1 MKKYIF
7 LLLIITFGLF
17 GQNNTKIIP
26 TKKISLSE
34 SFNKEYNPIDEE
46 KQKFKKFKK
55 EIKYNNTA
63 DYLEQIRTY
72 SKDSLKTLAI
82 KLLSVKELNE
92 KKLLQKDISLNSEY
106 YIRLLDELKSSEIN
120 NLEYFFLERELNT
133 YNLINIKKKQTLSII
148 VNFIFG
154 IIIVILIYNIYSIKS
169 KKRLTIIEELSNQE
183 TKIKKHI
190 IDGKSN
196 KEIAEELFISL
207 NTVKTHIT
215 NIYTKLNVSNRK
227 ELISK
232 FQNSTSTST

>member
-1 MKKYIF
+1 M
-7 LLLIITFGLF
+7 
-17 GQNNTKIIP
+17 
-26 TKKISLSE
+26 
-34 SFNKEYNPIDEE
+34 
-46 KQKFKKFKK
+46 
-55 EIKYNNTA
+55 
-63 DYLEQIRTY
+63 
-72 SKDSLKTLAI
+72 
-82 KLLSVKELNE
+82 
-92 KKLLQKDISLNSEY
+92 
-106 YIRLLDELKSSEIN
+106 LDELKSSEIN

-148 VNFIFG
+148 VNFIFA

-207 NTVKTHIT
+207 HTVKTHIT
-215 NIYTKLNVSNRK
+215 NIYNKLNVSNRK

-232 FQNSTSTST
+232 FQK

>member
-7 LLLIITFGLF
+7 LLLIITFNVF

-26 TKKISLSE
+26 TKKLSLSE
-34 SFNKEYNPIDEE
+34 IYNSDHNSIDEE
-46 KQKFKKFKK
+46 KQNFTKFKKR
-55 EIKYNNTA
+55 IKYIDTE
-63 DYLEQIRTY
+63 DYLEKIRTY

-106 YIRLLDELKSSEIN
+106 YIRLLDDLKSSEIN
-120 NLEYFFLERELNT
+120 NREYFFLERELNT
-133 YNLINIKKKQTLSII
+133 YNLINLKNKQTLSII

-154 IIIVILIYNIYSIKS
+154 IIILVLIYTIYSLKV
-169 KKRLTIIEELSNQE
+169 KNKLIITEELSNQE

-196 KEIAEELFISL
+196 KEIADELFISL

-215 NIYTKLNVSNRK
+215 NIYNKLNVSNRK

-232 FQNSTSTST
+232 FQK

>member
-7 LLLIITFGLF
+7 LLLIITFKVF
-17 GQNNTKIIP
+17 GQNSTKTITTEKQTP
-26 TKKISLSE
+26 SE
-34 SFNKEYNPIDEE
+34 IYNKEYDFINEE
-46 KQKFKKFKK
+46 EQKFKKFKK
-55 EIKYNNTA
+55 QIKSITTE
-63 DYLEQIRTY
+63 DYLEKIRAY

-120 NLEYFFLERELNT
+120 NLEYFFLERELNG
-133 YNLINIKKKQTLSII
+133 YYLINIKKKQTLSII
-148 VNFIFG
+148 VNIIFG
-154 IIIVILIYNIYSIKS
+154 IIIVVLVYIIYSIKS
-169 KKRLTIIEELSNQE
+169 QKRLTIIEELSNQE
-183 TKIKKHI
+183 IKVKKHI

-215 NIYTKLNVSNRK
+215 NIYSKLNVSNRK
-227 ELISK
+227 ELINK
-232 FQNSTSTST
+232 FQK

>member
-7 LLLIITFGLF
+7 LLFIITFKLF
-17 GQNNTKIIP
+17 GQNSTKIIP
-26 TKKISLSE
+26 TNKISPSE
-34 SFNKEYNPIDEE
+34 VYNKEYNFINEE
-46 KQKFKKFKK
+46 EQKFKKFKK
-55 EIKYNNTA
+55 QIKSVTTE
-63 DYLEQIRTY
+63 DYLEKIRAY

-120 NLEYFFLERELNT
+120 NQEYFFLEKELNS
-133 YNLINIKKKQTLSII
+133 YYLINLEKKQTLSIT
-148 VNFIFG
+148 VNIIFG
-154 IIIVILIYNIYSIKS
+154 IIILVLIYIICSIKS
-169 KKRLTIIEELSNQE
+169 EKRLNISEELSNQE
-183 TKIKKHI
+183 IKVKKYI

-215 NIYTKLNVSNRK
+215 NIYSKLNVSNRK
-227 ELISK
+227 ELINK
-232 FQNSTSTST
+232 FEK

>member
-7 LLLIITFGLF
+7 LLLIITFNLF
-17 GQNNTKIIP
+17 GQNNTKIIS
-26 TKKISLSE
+26 TKKTSLSE

-55 EIKYNNTA
+55 QIKYSNTE
-63 DYLEQIRTY
+63 DYLEKIRTY

-106 YIRLLDELKSSEIN
+106 YIRLLEELKSSEIN

-154 IIIVILIYNIYSIKS
+154 IIILVLIYSIYSIKS

-196 KEIAEELFISL
+196 KEIADELFISL

-215 NIYTKLNVSNRK
+215 NIYNKLNVSNRK

-232 FQNSTSTST
+232 FQK

>member
-1 MKKYIF
+1 MKIYIF
-7 LLLIITFGLF
+7 LLLILTFTLF

-26 TKKISLSE
+26 TKKVSLSE
-34 SFNKEYNPIDEE
+34 SYDKEYKSIGVE

-55 EIKYNNTA
+55 QLKYSNTE
-63 DYLEQIRTY
+63 DYLQKIRIY

-82 KLLSVKELNE
+82 KLLSLKELNE

-133 YNLINIKKKQTLSII
+133 YNLVNAKKKQTLSLI

-154 IIIVILIYNIYSIKS
+154 IIILVLIYNIYSIKS

-183 TKIKKHI
+183 MKIKKHI
-190 IDGKSN
+190 IAGKSN

-215 NIYTKLNVSNRK
+215 NIYNKLNVSNRK
-227 ELISK
+227 ELISR
-232 FQNSTSTST
+232 FQK

>member
-7 LLLIITFGLF
+7 LLLIITFNLF
-17 GQNNTKIIP
+17 GQNNAKIIP

-34 SFNKEYNPIDEE
+34 SYNKEYNFIDEE

-55 EIKYNNTA
+55 QIKYSNTE
-63 DYLEQIRTY
+63 DYLEKIRTY

-92 KKLLQKDISLNSEY
+92 KKLLQEDISLNSEY

-215 NIYTKLNVSNRK
+215 NIYNKLNVSNRK

-232 FQNSTSTST
+232 FQK

>member
-7 LLLIITFGLF
+7 LLLIITFNLF
-17 GQNNTKIIP
+17 GQNNAKIIP

-34 SFNKEYNPIDEE
+34 SYNKEYNFIDEE

-55 EIKYNNTA
+55 QIKCSNTE
-63 DYLEQIRTY
+63 DYLEKIRTY

-92 KKLLQKDISLNSEY
+92 KKLLQEDISLNSEY

-215 NIYTKLNVSNRK
+215 NIYNKLNVSNRK

-232 FQNSTSTST
+232 FQK

>member
-7 LLLIITFGLF
+7 LLLIITFNLF
-17 GQNNTKIIP
+17 GQNNAKIIP

-34 SFNKEYNPIDEE
+34 SYNKEYNFIDEE

-55 EIKYNNTA
+55 QIKYSNTE
-63 DYLEQIRTY
+63 DYLEKIRTY
-72 SKDSLKTLAI
+72 SKDSLKTLVI

-215 NIYTKLNVSNRK
+215 NIYNKLNVSNRK

-232 FQNSTSTST
+232 FQK

>member
-1 MKKYIF
+1 MKKYIV
-7 LLLIITFGLF
+7 LLLIINFNLF
-17 GQNNTKIIP
+17 GQNNTKIIIP
-26 TKKISLSE
+26 TEKISLSE
-34 SFNKEYNPIDEE
+34 SYSKEFNSVDEE

-55 EIKYNNTA
+55 QIKYSNTE
-63 DYLEQIRTY
+63 DYLEKIRTY

-82 KLLSVKELNE
+82 KLLSVKELND
-92 KKLLQKDISLNSEY
+92 KNLLQKDISLNSEY

-120 NLEYFFLERELNT
+120 NNEYFFLERELNT
-133 YNLINIKKKQTLSII
+133 YNLINVKKKQTLSII

-154 IIIVILIYNIYSIKS
+154 IIIVVLIYTIYSIKS
-169 KKRLTIIEELSNQE
+169 KRRLTIIEELSNQE

-196 KEIAEELFISL
+196 KEIADELFISL

-215 NIYTKLNVSNRK
+215 NIYNKLNVSTRK

-232 FQNSTSTST
+232 FQK

>member
-7 LLLIITFGLF
+7 LLLILTYTLF

-26 TKKISLSE
+26 TKKVSLSE
-34 SFNKEYNPIDEE
+34 NYDKEHKSIDVE
-46 KQKFKKFKK
+46 KQKFKTFKK
-55 EIKYNNTA
+55 HLKYNTTE
-63 DYLEQIRTY
+63 DYLHKIRIY

-82 KLLSVKELNE
+82 KLLSIKELNE

-120 NLEYFFLERELNT
+120 NLEYFFLEKELIT
-133 YNLINIKKKQTLSII
+133 YNLINVKKKQTISIV

-154 IIIVILIYNIYSIKS
+154 IVILILIYTIYSIKS

-183 TKIKKHI
+183 MKIKKHI
-190 IDGKSN
+190 IEGKSN

-215 NIYTKLNVSNRK
+215 NIYNKLNISTRK

-232 FQNSTSTST
+232 FQK

>member
-7 LLLIITFGLF
+7 LLLIITIKLF
-17 GQNNTKIIP
+17 GQNNAKTVP
-26 TKKISLSE
+26 PKKMSTAEIYY
-34 SFNKEYNPIDEE
+34 KEYNFIDEE

-55 EIKYNNTA
+55 QIKVITIE
-63 DYLEQIRTY
+63 DYLEKIRTY

-106 YIRLLDELKSSEIN
+106 YIRLLEELKSSEIN
-120 NLEYFFLERELNT
+120 NLEYFFLEKELNS
-133 YNLINIKKKQTLSII
+133 YYLIHLKKKQTLSII
-148 VNFIFG
+148 LNIIFG
-154 IIIVILIYNIYSIKS
+154 IIILVLTYIIYSIKS
-169 KKRLTIIEELSNQE
+169 QKILTNIEELSNQE
-183 TKIKKHI
+183 IKVKKCI

-215 NIYTKLNVSNRK
+215 NMYSKLNVSNRK
-227 ELISK
+227 ELINK
-232 FQNSTSTST
+232 FQK